1 MRTRL
6 TYLCLYLLSSIPLYS
21 QNWKLIHTVEEVS
34 VESCEFNDRGDV
46 LILQR
51 AGVLSKYSNEGQL
64 LQEFTPPAGMSID
77 KLQVISVFK
86 NLLFYQS
93 QQKAIILDQYLS
105 SSVQFDLDQYNVR
118 YIDDLVIDSQQK
130 MWFLDGSNFALHQ
143 LDVATGETLLT
154 KFLSTEDFVPSEN
167 KMQLYS
173 HQNRIYVKDAEH
185 SVMVFDNLGDFI
197 KKIPLVGFKHFRISQ
212 DHYYYRLNDHLVF
225 RHLYNESTYELPIPP
240 GEFENIYFRNKTL
253 IGVVDRG
260 FEIYQYLRDE

>member
-1 MRTRL
+1 
-6 TYLCLYLLSSIPLYS
+6 
-21 QNWKLIHTVEEVS
+21 
-34 VESCEFNDRGDV
+34 
-46 LILQR
+46 
-51 AGVLSKYSNEGQL
+51 
-64 LQEFTPPAGMSID
+64 
-77 KLQVISVFK
+77 VISVFK

-173 HQNRIYVKDAEH
+173 HQNRIYVKGAEH
-185 SVMVFDNLGDFI
+185 SVMTFDNLGDLI
-197 KKIPLVGFKHFRISQ
+197 KEIPLVGFKHFRICQ
-212 DHYYYRLNDHLVF
+212 DYYYYRLDDHMVF